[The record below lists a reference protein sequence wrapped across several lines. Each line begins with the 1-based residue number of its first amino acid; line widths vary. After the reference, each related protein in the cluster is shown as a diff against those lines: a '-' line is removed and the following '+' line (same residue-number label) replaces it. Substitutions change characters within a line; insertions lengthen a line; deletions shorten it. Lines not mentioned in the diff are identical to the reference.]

1 MPIYVQAKMENTGEL
16 FLHCG
21 SKEVAGRN
29 SNVQNGAGEHFSL
42 VSDIQLHLIPG
53 LASDLHNVTSVLIL
67 RCPAYEPLTAAIFN
81 AVNQKDVVSKLVLNN
96 VDRAPTGGTNK
107 ILSTYT
113 ATNGRIV
120 DMFLHKND
128 GQEKAKNINEVS
140 ITFEFEKIAFDDN
153 KSNTSGEVQTTN

>member
-1 MPIYVQAKMENTGEL
+1 MPMYVQAKMENTGEL

-29 SNVQNGAGEHFSL
+29 SNIQNGAGEHFSL
-42 VSDIQLHLIPG
+42 VYNIDLHLVPNHS
-53 LASDLHNVTSVLIL
+53 ASLDNITSVLAL
-67 RCPAYEPLTAAIFN
+67 EMPAYEPLIAAVFN

-113 ATNGRIV
+113 ATDGRIV
-120 DMFLHKND
+120 DVTLHKND
-128 GQEKAKNINEVS
+128 GQDKAKNVNEIIVL
-140 ITFEFEKIAFDDN
+140 FQFEKIVFDDN
-153 KSNTSGEVQTTN
+153 RSNTSGEVQTNN